1 MADLTYALHY
11 TPSPKPTKKT
21 VKRLILK
28 TLTHKDKESKKENNN
43 NNISEDRKQMVEW

>member
-28 TLTHKDKESKKENNN
+28 TLTHKDKKNKKE
-43 NNISEDRKQMVEW
+43 KQQQQHFGRQKADG

>member
-21 VKRLILK
+21 IKGLILK
-28 TLTHKDKESKKENNN
+28 TLTHKDKKNEKENNS
-43 NNISEDRKQMVEW
+43 NNILEDRKQMVEW